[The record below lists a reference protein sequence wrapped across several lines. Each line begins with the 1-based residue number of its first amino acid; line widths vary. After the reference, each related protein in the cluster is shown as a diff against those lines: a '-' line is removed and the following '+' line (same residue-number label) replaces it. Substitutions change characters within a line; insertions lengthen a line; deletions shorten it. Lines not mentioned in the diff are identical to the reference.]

1 MKHSRRLQKKPFRLT
16 FILTAAAIGAAACG
30 ETSGDQ
36 AQPRATRADA
46 ADDRRPAVERPKAAL
61 LSHGPRHRRRVALTF
76 DADMT
81 RAKLAELRASGDAAV
96 SDWYD
101 ERIVEEL
108 ERTQTPATV
117 FMSGL
122 WAQAHPEAAR
132 ALARSPLF
140 QIENHSL
147 SHLAFSSPCYGLE
160 TPSSQPEKHREVV
173 RSSEVI
179 EEITGERPRF
189 FRFPGGCHSREDLQ
203 LVASAGEQPLGWD
216 VVSGDVGQP
225 DPSAVVR
232 EVLEV
237 VRPGSIVVMHLVG
250 APNAPA
256 TAAAVREL
264 IPALRE
270 RGYEPVTLD
279 VLLAPGGTD

>member
-1 MKHSRRLQKKPFRLT
+1 MKAARSEPIPVLALT
-16 FILTAAAIGAAACG
+16 LVTVLCGGVVGCGGAAG
-30 ETSGDQ
+30 EPRTGVSGA
-36 AQPRATRADA
+36 AQGKGAVDRPSPAPRA
-46 ADDRRPAVERPKAAL
+46 AL
-61 LSHGPRHRRRVALTF
+61 VNRGPRTPRRVALTF

-81 RAKLAELRASGDAAV
+81 REKLNELRSSTGFTA

-101 ERIVEEL
+101 RRIVEEL
-108 ERTQTPATV
+108 ERTRTPATV

-122 WAQAHPEAAR
+122 WARAHPAAAR

-160 TPSSQPEKHREVV
+160 TAASQEEKRREVT

-179 EEITGERPRF
+179 EEVTGERPRF
-189 FRFPGGCHSREDLQ
+189 FRFPGGCHSREDLR

-225 DPSAVVR
+225 EPSVVVR
-232 EVLEV
+232 EVLDG

-256 TAAAVREL
+256 TAAALEEL

-270 RGYEPVTLD
+270 RGYELVTLD
-279 VLLAPGGTD
+279 VLLERGGD